1 MIKVVSFDIGGTLR
15 TSTKDIYS
23 LRELSKLLNIDYN
36 LVRNAYKNVY
46 QKSKG
51 TFEEQLDKFT
61 SIFGIKPTSELVIFL
76 KNKFTS
82 NDGEVTPDK
91 IELIKKLKELGYKVI
106 LFSNTSNLFTSKLPD
121 ELVNSVDEMF
131 YSYDLGY
138 TKNESESYK
147 IVEKKMNYNPDE
159 FIHIG
164 DTLKADYY
172 SPIENG
178 WNALYYGETTEDV
191 VSITSLDEV
200 IDYLNQKRLV

>member
-1 MIKVVSFDIGGTLR
+1 MIKVVSFDIGGTLC

-36 LVRNAYKNVY
+36 LVRKAYKNVY

-61 SIFGIKPTSELVIFL
+61 SILGIKPTSELVIFL

-82 NDGEVTPDK
+82 NEGEVTPDK
-91 IELIKKLKELGYKVI
+91 IELIKKLRELGYKVI

-121 ELVNSVDEMF
+121 ELVNSVDDIF

-147 IVEKKMNYNPDE
+147 IVEKKMNYNPE
-159 FIHIG
+159 ELIHIG

-191 VSITSLDEV
+191 VSITSLNEV

>member
-1 MIKVVSFDIGGTLR
+1 MIKVVSFDIGGTLC

-36 LVRNAYKNVY
+36 LVRKAYKNVY

-61 SIFGIKPTSELVIFL
+61 SILGIKPTSELVIFL

-82 NDGEVTPDK
+82 NEGEVTPDK
-91 IELIKKLKELGYKVI
+91 IELIKKLRELGYKVI

-121 ELVNSVDEMF
+121 ELVNSVDDIF

-147 IVEKKMNYNPDE
+147 IVEKKMNYNPEE

-191 VSITSLDEV
+191 VSITSLNEV

>member
-23 LRELSKLLNIDYN
+23 LRDLSKLLNIDYN

-61 SIFGIKPTSELVIFL
+61 SILGIKPTSELVIFL

-121 ELVNSVDEMF
+121 ELVNSVDEIF

-191 VSITSLDEV
+191 ASITSLDEV

>member
-61 SIFGIKPTSELVIFL
+61 STLGIKPTSELVIFL

-82 NDGEVTPDK
+82 NDGEVTPEK

-121 ELVNSVDEMF
+121 DLVNSVDEIF
-131 YSYDLGY
+131 YSYNLGY
-138 TKNESESYK
+138 TKNENESYK
-147 IVEKKMNYNPDE
+147 IVEKKMNYNPEE

-191 VSITSLDEV
+191 VSITSLNEV